1 MQCPGVLFASV
12 EDTVSANTRS
22 GVSTEQGD
30 VCFHPEG
37 SVAASTSAFGFV

>member
-1 MQCPGVLFASV
+1 MQCAGVLFASV

-37 SVAASTSAFGFV
+37 GVAASASAFGFV